1 MGPQT
6 WRVRIERVRGCFLV
20 RADAG
25 PTKRACKLSVV
36 NTPYNPPS
44 HSSYT
49 VAQVQRVFGS
59 AGIVM
64 ERLPIPRRAFGFI
77 ALRPA
82 NVTKDGVFILVFTST
97 RNAQAWEA
105 LVASRRAPFPVR
117 TFRRRNVVVR
127 EETLS
132 SAQSARL
139 ATALKALSALSAIV
153 GSAANLSAEQ
163 VKYRPPFVPWWPLAT
178 AVLLVTAFAIALGA
192 GRTIDAVI
200 VGVLLVPTLALLG
213 LWLLARKR
221 G

>member
-6 WRVRIERVRGCFLV
+6 WRVRVEGFRGCFLV

-25 PTKRACKLSVV
+25 PTKRACELSVV

-82 NVTKDGVFILVFTST
+82 NVTEDGVFGILVFT
-97 RNAQAWEA
+97 RKHNAQAWEA
-105 LVASRRAPFPVR
+105 LVASRRVPFPVR

-139 ATALKALSALSAIV
+139 ATALKAL
-153 GSAANLSAEQ
+153 
-163 VKYRPPFVPWWPLAT
+163 PP
-178 AVLLVTAFAIALGA
+178 
-192 GRTIDAVI
+192 
-200 VGVLLVPTLALLG
+200 
-213 LWLLARKR
+213 
-221 G
+221 